1 MDCSLP
7 GSSAHGILQARILEW
22 AAISF
27 PPPEDLSDPGIESM
41 SPAWQVD
48 SLPLN
53 HLESPDSFIVA
64 EKSIA

>member
-1 MDCSLP
+1 MGFPRREYWGGLP
-7 GSSAHGILQARILEW
+7 FS
-22 AAISF
+22 
-27 PPPEDLSDPGIESM
+27 PPEDLSDPGIESM